1 MHSRLSQEIPSR
13 HNELFQGALVGE
25 LTNRGAVSPS
35 FFNPP
40 GFEEYNGAV
49 YKFIAWTCRNGIL
62 ASFCM
67 ILAHCALV
75 EFMHSVGCFYYG
87 VDLISVQFSV

>member
-1 MHSRLSQEIPSR
+1 MHSTLSQEIPRR
-13 HNELFQGALVGE
+13 HNEHFQGALVGE
-25 LTNRGAVSPS
+25 LTNGGAVSPS

-40 GFEEYNGAV
+40 GFEEYNGAA
-49 YKFIAWTCRNGIL
+49 YKFIAWNGIL

-75 EFMHSVGCFYYG
+75 RYCGKELQSRVGRKWA
-87 VDLISVQFSV
+87 